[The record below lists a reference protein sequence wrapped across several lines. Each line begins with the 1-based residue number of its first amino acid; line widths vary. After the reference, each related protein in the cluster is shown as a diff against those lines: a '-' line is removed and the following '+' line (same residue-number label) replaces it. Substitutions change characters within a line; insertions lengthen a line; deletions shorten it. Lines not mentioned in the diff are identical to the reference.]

1 MDPVVMQDIN
11 TNDFQIF
18 IRDLSEKLNANV
30 KHIVED
36 TFNNMVKINKKPK
49 KRDKK
54 KKGLTAEDIIINNKK
69 KKFLELVKEDD
80 RKIDYFIKRF

>member
-1 MDPVVMQDIN
+1 MDPVVMQEIN

-36 TFNNMVKINKKPK
+36 TFNNMVKKEIKKPK
-49 KRDKK
+49 KH
-54 KKGLTAEDIIINNKK
+54 NKK
-69 KKFLELVKEDD
+69 KK
-80 RKIDYFIKRF
+80 